1 MTTLTTKARHCRR
14 RTIVKA
20 TGRTVENGAESVATA
35 LRLDDR
41 TRLLGS
47 EHEVS
52 DAAAMI
58 GNRRMQCGTRR
69 FRALL
74 LERRERLR
82 GV

>member
-1 MTTLTTKARHCRR
+1 VSGSA
-14 RTIVKA
+14 RTI
-20 TGRTVENGAESVATA
+20 
-35 LRLDDR
+35 DR
-41 TRLLGS
+41 GS

-58 GNRRMQCGTRR
+58 GNHRMQCGTRR